1 MNKTHPG
8 KGKHTKRRR
17 YHQAVWSPTNANE
30 ALNQVV
36 GIYVDCYI
44 SGLKIMN
51 DLRIRFRN
59 LRRGFPA
66 RANYKR
72 EVSIKTLMNTDKAM
86 NRSLFDNILN
96 DFQSKLERDFSRR
109 FTEASIGELKQDL
122 VAQWLAGLFNGV

>member
-1 MNKTHPG
+1 MLVNDD
-8 KGKHTKRRR
+8 
-17 YHQAVWSPTNANE
+17 ANE

-44 SGLKIMN
+44 SGLEIMN
-51 DLRIRFRN
+51 DLRIRFPEIYEEVFQ
-59 LRRGFPA
+59 LGQ
-66 RANYKR
+66 NYKR

-109 FTEASIGELKQDL
+109 FTEASIGELKQDS
-122 VAQWLAGLFNGV
+122 VAQWLADCSMEFRSE